1 MRSGGRRPTPAAGA
15 ARWRL
20 TGFGAVGFWLAAA
33 GLLALTVAAS
43 LFLGGRA
50 LSPLAVLGALTGT
63 DGGTAALVVGGIRVP
78 RTQLGLVA
86 GAGLAVAGAV
96 MQGITRNPIASPSV
110 LGINAGASFAVV
122 TGIYVFG
129 VAAPYGYAGSAVLG
143 ATVAAVV
150 AYGLATAGAP
160 AGPTR
165 LALAGAV
172 VATMLAAWTTA
183 VLVLSGRTL
192 EEARYWLAGSLV
204 ARDAG
209 VLAFCAPLVGVGLV
223 LAFALVRSLDALALG
238 DEQAASLGVRPT
250 RVRLLGALAVVL
262 LAGAAVAAAG
272 PIAFVGLAV
281 PHLVRQVAGGEHVRL
296 LPACALLG
304 PALLLAADVV
314 GRLVARPAELEV
326 GIVTTLIGAPVLIA
340 LARRS
345 GTVAAGAR

>member
-1 MRSGGRRPTPAAGA
+1 MLDSGQPVVARRVRVALGWTAAV
-15 ARWRL
+15 
-20 TGFGAVGFWLAAA
+20 AVLGTAVL
-33 GLLALTVAAS
+33 AS
-43 LFLGGRA
+43 LFFGGR
-50 LSPLAVLGALTGT
+50 VLDPSEIIGALLDP
-63 DGGTAALVVGGIRVP
+63 DGDTAALVVNGIRVP
-78 RTQLGLVA
+78 RTQLGLLA

-122 TGIYVFG
+122 ASIYLFG
-129 VAAPYGYAGSAVLG
+129 VSAPGGYAAAAILG
-143 ATVAAVV
+143 AALAAVV

-172 VATMLAAWTTA
+172 VATMLSAWTTA

-204 ARDAG
+204 ARDTG
-209 VLAFCAPLVGVGLV
+209 ILVYCVPLVVGGLL
-223 LAFALVRSLDALALG
+223 LALGLARAMDALALG
-238 DEQAASLGVRPT
+238 DEQAVSLGVHPT
-250 RVRLLGALAVVL
+250 RIRTLGALAVVL
-262 LAGAAVAAAG
+262 LAGASVAAVG

-281 PHLVRQVAGGEHVRL
+281 PHLVRQVAGAEHTRL
-296 LPACALLG
+296 LPACVLIG
-304 PALLLAADVV
+304 PALLLVADVV

-326 GIVTTLIGAPVLIA
+326 GIVTTVIGAPVLIA

-345 GTVAAGAR
+345 GVAR